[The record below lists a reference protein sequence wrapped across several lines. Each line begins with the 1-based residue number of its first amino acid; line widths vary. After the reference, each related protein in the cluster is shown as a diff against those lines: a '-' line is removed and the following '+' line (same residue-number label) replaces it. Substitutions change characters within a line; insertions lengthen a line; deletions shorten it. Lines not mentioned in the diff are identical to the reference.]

1 MNYNIASCDDSEAD
15 RMYISALVS
24 KWAVDTGH
32 IIQTHLFSSAE
43 NFMFHYTDNSRS
55 IRDLVGTCV
64 ETDTARSFIM
74 LRMEDFMI
82 GSRVFI
88 VKERDEW
95 SNFAEFVGAMAAKY
109 AEKMDFESLPDTDL
123 YLLKRDML
131 DWYKAYNRAHHKK
144 VYFDV
149 EYVW

>member
-1 MNYNIASCDDSEAD
+1 MGFYKNE
-15 RMYISALVS
+15 
-24 KWAVDTGH
+24 K
-32 IIQTHLFSSAE
+32 
-43 NFMFHYTDNSRS
+43 SRN

-74 LRMEDFMI
+74 QIMEDFMI

-95 SNFAEFVGAMAAKY
+95 SNFAEFIGAMVAKY
-109 AEKMDFESLPDTDL
+109 ADKMDFESLPDPDL

-131 DWYKAYNRAHHKK
+131 DWYKAYNRARQKK

-149 EYVW
+149 EYVKHA

>member
-1 MNYNIASCDDSEAD
+1 MGSISPTSVFDIRYRISLLAIFCFRLNENSEF
-15 RMYISALVS
+15 YKNEYS
-24 KWAVDTGH
+24 KC
-32 IIQTHLFSSAE
+32 
-43 NFMFHYTDNSRS
+43 

-88 VKERDEW
+88 VKKRDEW

>member
-1 MNYNIASCDDSEAD
+1 MNYNIAICDDSEAD

-43 NFMFHYTDNSRS
+43 DFMFHYTDNSRS

-74 LRMEDFMI
+74 LRMED
-82 GSRVFI
+82 
-88 VKERDEW
+88 
-95 SNFAEFVGAMAAKY
+95 
-109 AEKMDFESLPDTDL
+109 L
-123 YLLKRDML
+123 
-131 DWYKAYNRAHHKK
+131 
-144 VYFDV
+144 
-149 EYVW
+149 